1 MLKHVCTSVWLNQHA
16 SINTMNNTRE
26 NVWLSPKKCLKHLIQ
41 TISLSY
47 RPFSAF
53 LYLRVE
59 IPKPSYP
66 KRRGLELCI
75 TTGLPLSAKSR
86 STKRTDSQSPTC
98 VRIHPWGCRATTV
111 QATWERTKA

>member
-1 MLKHVCTSVWLNQHA
+1 MCMLKHVCTSVWLNQHA

-53 LYLRVE
+53 LYMRVV
-59 IPKPSYP
+59 IPKP
-66 KRRGLELCI
+66 
-75 TTGLPLSAKSR
+75 
-86 STKRTDSQSPTC
+86 PTPGGGGWNS
-98 VRIHPWGCRATTV
+98 VSLLGFP
-111 QATWERTKA
+111 